1 MGIYCEKCLKG
12 EDKNILH
19 KIIKLKRNEA
29 LKSLNSVIQCL
40 FHIEPFVN
48 YIKSKFYEIN
58 KRDIYNKFKASGKCL
73 TDPLKNLLDE
83 LFPEKFEKTEDYEM
97 KTKSESIST
106 EDLSKIIYTINSK
119 YNEKQDDL
127 ISFILSR
134 LHAELNKTENINQ
147 TVLITGSND
156 KQKAFI
162 NFFDNFKK
170 ENKSIISDMFYG
182 IYYLKY
188 TCNNCGNNLYIFK
201 NYIHR
206 LYTLSQVYNYR
217 YQAIESGTN
226 NISEINIYD
235 CLIYDKCIN
244 ECQKECKKCHSPT
257 TNEQKIIYT
266 SPNILI
272 FIINR
277 NDIDLKFKF
286 LIEENINISG
296 FVEKQRNTRYEL
308 IGIIY
313 NFDENRFKAY
323 CKNYGNKQWTGY
335 EDENIL
341 FSGDF
346 QDIKNIEKNAKPYI
360 LFYQIN
366 NK

>member
-1 MGIYCEKCLKG
+1 MGIYCKICLK
-12 EDKNILH
+12 EENKNILH

-83 LFPEKFEKTEDYEM
+83 LFPE
-97 KTKSESIST
+97 
-106 EDLSKIIYTINSK
+106 

-147 TVLITGSND
+147 TIIIKASND
-156 KQKAFI
+156 KKKAFY
-162 NFFDNFKK
+162 NFFENFKK

-182 IYYLKY
+182 IYYSKY
-188 TCNNCGNNLYIFK
+188 TCNNCGNNLYKFK

-235 CLIYDKCIN
+235 CLFYDKSIN